1 MVAISLSTL
10 VNRTLSR
17 KGSSFQIHT
26 MQLTM
31 VMKKETYTA
40 KKRAIIFVDKST
52 GVQYFTLQYSYIH
65 IGV

>member
-1 MVAISLSTL
+1 
-10 VNRTLSR
+10 
-17 KGSSFQIHT
+17 

-40 KKRAIIFVDKST
+40 KKRAIILVDKPTS
-52 GVQYFTLQYSYIH
+52 VQYFILQYSYIH